1 MPYPRAYI
9 YVFVLLLLTFP
20 AFWLN
25 YYSQLA
31 DVPWQFHLHGVS
43 ATLWM
48 LLLIW
53 QSWTIIA

>member
-31 DVPWQFHLHGVS
+31 EVPSPGNSQGSS
-43 ATLWM
+43 AH
-48 LLLIW
+48 
-53 QSWTIIA
+53 